1 VSSPKEFPTFPAPP
15 GPEPRVPVAV
25 VGAGPVGLTMALDLA
40 HRGVPCVLIDDN
52 NTVSTGSRAICWAKR
67 TLEIFDRL
75 GVAAPMVERGI
86 TWKVGRIYHR
96 DREIFAFDLLP
107 ETGHKMP
114 AFINLQQYTVEELLI
129 ARVAELPGIQ
139 LRFGNRVIGVERHH
153 DHAVLGIETPAGNYT
168 LEAGYVVACDGARST
183 VRGLM
188 GLDFEGE
195 LFEERFL
202 IADIEMQAD
211 FPPERRFWFE
221 PPFHNGQSALLHK
234 QPDDIWRIDLQLGW
248 DADPEIERRPENIL
262 PRIRRVVGDRPF
274 RLDWTSIYTFQ
285 CRRLALFVHGPVI
298 FAGDS
303 AHVVSPFGARGGNS
317 GIQDVDNLGW
327 KLAAVLSG
335 EAPPALVAT
344 YDSERTTAAD
354 ENIRHSSRAT
364 RFMSPAPGIE
374 RLFRDQVLAL
384 AADTPFAR
392 SWVNSGRLSTPCT
405 YPLAAPDDPR
415 LPAAARPGAPA
426 PDAPLG
432 NGWLS
437 DRLGRGFT
445 LLALNAAPPELPGL
459 DTLALAADGPLRDR
473 YLNGAEQAL
482 YLIRPDQHVA
492 ARWSWAPPQAIA
504 AAHARALGRGDG

>member
-1 VSSPKEFPTFPAPP
+1 VSPEREFPTFLPPP
-15 GPEPRVPVAV
+15 GAEPRVPVAI

-40 HRGVPCVLIDDN
+40 WRGVPSVLVDDN
-52 NTVSTGSRAICWAKR
+52 NTVATGSRAICWAKR

-75 GVAAPMVERGI
+75 GVAAPMVERGV
-86 TWKVGRIYHR
+86 TWKVGRVHHR
-96 DREIFAFDLLP
+96 DREIFSFDLLP
-107 ETGHKMP
+107 EPGHKLP
-114 AFINLQQYTVEELLI
+114 AFINLQQYAVEEQLI
-129 ARVAELPGIQ
+129 ARAIEQPGIQ
-139 LRFGNRVIGVERHH
+139 LRFGNRVIGLERHD
-153 DHAVLGIETPAGNYT
+153 DHAVLGIETDAGNYT
-168 LEAGYVVACDGARST
+168 LEGRYVIACDGCRST
-183 VRGLM
+183 VRGLL
-188 GLDFEGE
+188 GLDFDGE

-211 FPPERRFWFE
+211 YPPERQFWFE

-248 DADPEIERRPENIL
+248 DVDPDVERRPENIL

-285 CRRLALFVHGPVI
+285 CRRLRSFVHGPVI

-327 KLAAVLSG
+327 KLTAVLAG
-335 EAPPALVAT
+335 EAPPALLAT
-344 YDSERTTAAD
+344 YDAERTAAAD
-354 ENIRHSSRAT
+354 ENLRHSSRAT

-384 AADTPFAR
+384 AATSPFAR
-392 SWVNSGRLSTPCT
+392 AWINSGRLSTPCT
-405 YPLAAPDDPR
+405 YPLAAPDDPS
-415 LPAAARPGAPA
+415 LPVATRPGAPA

-432 NGWLS
+432 DGWLV

-445 LLALNAAPPELPGL
+445 LLAFGLEPPELAGVE
-459 DTLALAADGPLRDR
+459 TLSLAADGPLRER
-473 YLNGAEQAL
+473 YLDDAPHAL
-482 YLIRPDQHVA
+482 YLVRPDRHIA
-492 ARWSWAPPQAIA
+492 ARWTSTSAPAIA
-504 AAHARALGRGDG
+504 AAHARALCRTDG